1 MPPFATSS
9 RRRVCR
15 GRRSQCRRT
24 GRLPELRAHLYHA
37 LERRM
42 AGERSI
48 GRRGA
53 GGAGPNIKSA
63 ASIHGFA
70 TTA

>member
-1 MPPFATSS
+1 
-9 RRRVCR
+9 
-15 GRRSQCRRT
+15 
-24 GRLPELRAHLYHA
+24 
-37 LERRM
+37 M